1 MDKRIERKNEWKGN
15 DIYIDY
21 VLETL
26 GYSISVIDQVIFSQ
40 RDNLSVE

>member
-15 DIYIDY
+15 DIYIDH